1 MADLRHLVSRHFVFE
16 DQQPARTD
24 VDIGIRVNEVHTIDG
39 RRSALVELTGNI
51 LHRQIPLAAEVQV
64 LRHDIRHPLAKDAV
78 FALLQQVLAESEQV
92 VHAKI
97 AHPADVQLQVL
108 VQLATQALRLHTK
121 PFSFLYKKPI
131 VHIRL
136 L

>member
-1 MADLRHLVSRHFVFE
+1 M
-16 DQQPARTD
+16 
-24 VDIGIRVNEVHTIDG
+24 HTIDG
-39 RRSALVELTGNI
+39 RRSALVELTGDEF
-51 LHRQIPLAAEVQV
+51 HRQIPLAAEFQV
-64 LRHDIRHPLAKDAV
+64 LHHHIRHPLAKDAV
-78 FALLQQVLAESEQV
+78 FALLQQVLAESKQV

-108 VQLATQALRLHTK
+108 VQLTPQALCLHAK

-136 L
+136 R